1 MVLDYEEIFRC
12 FRDELSCPGCVATPD
27 ITKKIKR
34 FFQEKYCTACVL
46 PSDKEKEFLVD
57 ILVCTT
63 SPRML
68 LSGSDERQL
77 SFEARI
83 AVESELGGEGGG
95 APNYLARNVVE
106 DFAKLLILNCELKI
120 LIFTSLP
127 LSGEANH
134 LHKRVTDLHSVY
146 LRAGSPGV
154 ILLIHLKGE
163 PKKSQGGF
171 PTNPSVSL
179 QAEDMS
185 AFLFA
190 PEREFQRLQL

>member
-1 MVLDYEEIFRC
+1 MALDYEDIFRS
-12 FRDELSCPGCVATPD
+12 FRDELSCTECVATPD

-34 FFQEKYCTACVL
+34 FFQEKYCTDCVL

-63 SPRML
+63 SPRRL
-68 LSGSDERQL
+68 LSGSAERQP
-77 SFEARI
+77 SFEAKI

-95 APNYLARNVVE
+95 APNYLARNVAE
-106 DFAKLLILNCELKI
+106 DFAKLLILKCELKI

-127 LSGEANH
+127 LSRETSH
-134 LHKRVTDLHSVY
+134 LNNRVTDLHSVY

-171 PTNPSVSL
+171 PTNPKVSL

-190 PEREFQRLQL
+190 PDIEFRRLEL